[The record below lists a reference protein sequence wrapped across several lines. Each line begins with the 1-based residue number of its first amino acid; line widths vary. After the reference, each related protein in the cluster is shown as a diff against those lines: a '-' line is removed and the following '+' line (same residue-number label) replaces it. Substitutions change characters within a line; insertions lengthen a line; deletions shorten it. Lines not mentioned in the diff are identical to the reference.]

1 MLEKLKKPRCLVAIA
16 LACMLMSWQSLT
28 PFTQAIAA
36 NIGEAAPPTS
46 ASDEQSTQDDQNA
59 SAAQAEQAVEGN
71 GAVAAANEDIAA
83 VGDNNNVE
91 DAPSNIA
98 MVGESASNISD
109 TQHDEASTPSVQSEE
124 YNGNSDYR
132 EVMSGIK
139 VNVYK
144 DDGYSEEL
152 ASDDV
157 IAPDA
162 HLYGKVFIDFATKEM
177 PTLAQPN
184 IKYTFPNN
192 VKFENNGHQTLYDG
206 DNQVAGSWRI
216 QGGVVYLHYN
226 EDWLRKEHSNVS
238 AHVNFEFVM
247 NSADTG
253 DDKKVTVNF
262 PGVATSVVIKTKDG
276 SVSGNKFGVNP
287 NKEGEMPKFNA
298 SDNSYTWTV
307 KVSPS
312 ATATN
317 LKIEDVI
324 GSNLDFVT
332 GSFRLID
339 KGGNSVS
346 GKCDA
351 TINGQ
356 SATIELGTLSKGD
369 YYVQYK
375 TTVKQSALDALKD
388 GQEVSNVGNTAKWI
402 WGSTGENNG
411 TSGLKDPEKV
421 KYSMVQKSVA
431 TDSTNDNIMWAVKLN
446 SGSLKADMSK
456 YQFSDILSG
465 DQKFKEDTKYVV
477 TDASGKQVASGAV
490 DPNSL
495 ELNFTLPDGLGKQEL
510 TVSYTTTM
518 NNVDST
524 KAVSNTS
531 KVTPPNDKGMAGEGS
546 ASYQPTDGRT
556 YVTKRLVDASTAEN
570 DGKASWE
577 STVKFSS
584 MDADTDPSTVVFVD
598 SIEKKPNFEHMKFS
612 DIVVKTDDG
621 TELKKGTDYFVDG
634 GEYSNIT
641 IKFMDTSTVKG
652 LIGTHDVVVSYVT
665 TCSGAN
671 GTYIN
676 TSSVKI
682 GNVDKGSASDS
693 FVIDKEIAP
702 AVSKKLSGDAQ
713 WEADYT
719 WPDGSKGA
727 WIANW
732 EVHVNCDEPN
742 TWTHNAASDLK
753 GADVV
758 VKDKLDEGMSYV
770 SGSSRYWKYGSEGYK
785 TAGDW
790 PELHAEPSDSNGAV
804 VFTIPTRDMVNE
816 AGSWKGYVKLTY
828 QTAIKQ
834 SAVDAGASKDFFNTA
849 EARAG
854 ETHFPEGTGKVTI
867 NNKVLDKQAVR
878 ASDNSHVKYTITV
891 NPNAQTL
898 GASGSLTL
906 VDTMNAGASFT
917 NGTLKVT
924 DKDGKEV
931 TDGVSYTLKNQPN
944 SDGSTSTVLVLTVP
958 DSQALTVTYDVA
970 PQGVLGTEVQ
980 IENNVSMRGFA
991 SASAHHGQKWAVQ
1004 KSNAGTDA
1012 TSYGITVIKTD
1023 ETGKEPLE
1031 GAEFTLYQIDLDK
1044 STKDNLVRSKV
1055 AIVGDNPK
1063 TTGKNG
1069 IAKFG
1074 DKEHPLDA
1082 ATLYCYEETKAPAG
1096 YKISNTA
1103 PTYVMFSGTSEQA
1116 KADYAVAFA
1125 KAQLL
1130 GITPN
1135 GGTTF
1140 SVFDERAIEPTG
1152 SVELNVVKR
1161 VNDADP
1167 VNDERF
1173 EFSVAGEN
1181 DASKAKMPEHD
1192 SAATIGAN
1200 VASFGTINFTKEDI
1214 GKTYT
1219 YVIHE
1224 TSSAPDDGNVW
1235 TMAGDVVAT
1244 VKVGTP
1250 TDAAPMVIPVAVEYS
1265 NAGAGGTAALFNNT
1279 WITPSPAVA
1288 QLRVHKTVEAVAGS
1302 NVSTA
1307 ERFTFE
1313 LYKADAQG
1321 NKTEEKVGGAVSVK
1335 NGETASFAD
1344 LSFDTAG
1351 TYNYVIH
1358 ETGHNGN
1365 GWTPAAD
1372 VKVQVVV
1379 KKSDD
1384 SKSFVI
1390 DSITYNGEN
1399 TGSANFIDTYKAE
1412 KTSVSLAAKKTLK
1425 GTALAANQF
1434 SFQLKDANGNILQT
1448 KSNDTEGNVAFD
1460 AIEYTAPG
1468 TYEYGICESKGAEL
1482 GVVYD
1487 ETEHAAKVVVT
1498 DDGQGQLHAAVSYD
1512 GDGATTPAFTN
1523 IYTKPA
1529 PTSTSFTAQVKKVLD
1544 GGRDLKADEFTFV
1557 LKKGDK
1563 EVSRTTNAADGSVVF
1578 KDVAIN
1584 SVSDGGEYT
1593 ISEVEGTDSSIEYS
1607 SQVVKVNVD
1616 VAEKDGKLVATVTYG
1631 DSKSTEAQAITNT
1644 FRPVATAAT
1653 VEASKTLSGRALK
1666 AGEFTFQL
1674 KSGDEVVATATND
1687 VDGKVVFPDDALTY
1701 NVVGEHDYVLS
1712 EIAKDEADAKGVT
1725 YDTKQVKVHVSVTQ
1739 DLTTGELSAKTTY
1752 DGSETVPAFANSYAA
1767 TGSATLNVV
1776 KTVNGQMPGADARF
1790 DFKLEA
1796 KTPGAPMPEKN
1807 IVQTAGG
1814 EPVSFGGIEFGLAD
1828 AGKTYEYAIAET
1840 TPATTGW
1847 TMAQP
1852 VTAKVTVGADNGDGT
1867 LGASSVEYSCAA
1879 ADDSAALFDNKYEQA
1894 SGVFQLGLVKTV
1906 NGGAPKAGETFGF
1919 SATAEG
1925 ANACAAPKLENVTTD
1940 ADGKAVFAAVELSD
1954 KDAGEIYTYR
1964 IHEEGDL
1971 GEGWVKAPDVVATV
1985 KVLKRDAD
1993 NGLVATVIYKQ
2004 DAEGAQPYEGAARF
2018 DNKYEEQPPTP
2029 GNPQTPGDSRTP
2041 DVPHGGFFAKT
2052 SDPTHMLA
2060 QGMFGLASVVAAVA
2074 CAVSLRRL
2082 RKRSE

>member
-1 MLEKLKKPRCLVAIA
+1 
-16 LACMLMSWQSLT
+16 MLMSWQSLT

-36 NIGEAAPPTS
+36 NIGEAASPTS

-59 SAAQAEQAVEGN
+59 SAAQAEQAVEDN
-71 GAVAAANEDIAA
+71 SAVAAANEDISA
-83 VGDNNNVE
+83 VGGDNNNVE

-98 MVGESASNISD
+98 MVGESASNTSD
-109 TQHDEASTPSVQSEE
+109 TQHDEASTPSVQSEG

-132 EVMSGIK
+132 EVISGIK

-184 IKYTFPNN
+184 VKYTFPNN
-192 VKFENNGHQTLYDG
+192 VKFENDAPQTLYDG
-206 DNQVAGSWRI
+206 NNRVAGSWHI
-216 QGGVVYLHYN
+216 QDGVAYLHYN

-276 SVSGNKFGVNP
+276 SVSGNKFGADP
-287 NKEGEMPKFNA
+287 NKEGEMPKFDA

-339 KGGNSVS
+339 KGGNPVP

-431 TDSTNDNIMWAVKLN
+431 TDSTNGNIMWAVKLN

-465 DQKFKEDTKYVV
+465 DQKFKEGTKYVV

-490 DPNSL
+490 DPNSS

-546 ASYQPTDGRT
+546 ASYLPTGCT
-556 YVTKRLVDASTAEN
+556 YVTKHLVDASTAEN

-584 MDADTDPSTVVFVD
+584 MDANTDPSTVVFVD
-598 SIEKKPNFEHMKFS
+598 SIEKKPIYEQIKFS
-612 DIVVKTDDG
+612 DIVVKADGG
-621 TELKKGTDYFVDG
+621 TELTAGIDYFVDG
-634 GEYSNIT
+634 GDWNSIT
-641 IKFMDTSTVKG
+641 IRFKNTDAVKS
-652 LIGTHDVVVSYVT
+652 LIGVRDVVVSYVT

-702 AVSKKLSGDAQ
+702 AVSKKSTGDAQ
-713 WEADYT
+713 WEADYN

-742 TWTHNAASDLK
+742 TWAHNAVSDLK

-758 VKDKLDEGMSYV
+758 VKDTLGEGMSYV
-770 SGSSRYWKYGSEGYK
+770 SGSSRYQLCGSEGYRY
-785 TAGDW
+785 G
-790 PELHAEPSDSNGAV
+790 PELPAKPSDSNGAM
-804 VFTIPTRDMVNE
+804 VFTIPTQDMVNE

-849 EARAG
+849 EADAG
-854 ETHFPEGTGKVTI
+854 QTHFPKRTGKVTI

-898 GASGSLTL
+898 GTSGSLTL

-944 SDGSTSTVLVLTVP
+944 SDGSTSTVLTLTVP

-980 IENNVSMRGFA
+980 IENNVSMQGFA

-1031 GAEFTLYQIDLDK
+1031 GAEFTLYQIDLAK

-1055 AIVGDNPK
+1055 AVVGDNPK

-1074 DKEHPLDA
+1074 DEGHPLDA

-1103 PTYVMFSGTSEQA
+1103 PTYVMFSGTSEQV
-1116 KADYAVAFA
+1116 KADYAAAFA
-1125 KAQLL
+1125 KAQSL

-1140 SVFDERAIEPTG
+1140 SVFDERASEPTG

-1167 VNDERF
+1167 VNGERF

-1192 SAATIGAN
+1192 SAATNGAN
-1200 VASFGTINFTKEDI
+1200 VASFGAINFAKGDI

-1250 TDAAPMVIPVAVEYS
+1250 TDAAPTVIPVAVEYS
-1265 NAGAGGTAALFNNT
+1265 NANADGTAALFNNT

-1425 GTALAANQF
+1425 GAVLAANQF

-1512 GDGATTPAFTN
+1512 GNGATTPAFTN

-1631 DSKSTEAQAITNT
+1631 DSKSTEVQTITNA

-1674 KSGDEVVATATND
+1674 KSGDDVVATATND
-1687 VDGKVVFPDDALTY
+1687 VDGRVVFPDGALTY

-1725 YDTKQVKVHVSVTQ
+1725 YDTKQVKVHVSATQ
-1739 DLTTGELSAKTTY
+1739 DSTTGELSAKTTY
-1752 DGSETVPAFANSYAA
+1752 DGSETVPAFANTYAA
-1767 TGSATLNVV
+1767 IGSATLSVV
-1776 KTVNGQMPGADARF
+1776 KTVNGQAPDADARF

-1828 AGKTYEYAIAET
+1828 AGKTYEYVIAET
-1840 TPATTGW
+1840 TPATIGW

-1852 VTAKVTVGADNGDGT
+1852 VTAKVTVGVDNGDGT

-1925 ANACAAPKLENVTTD
+1925 ANASDAPKLENVTTD

-1971 GEGWVKAPDVVATV
+1971 GGGWVKAPDVVATV
-1985 KVLKRDAD
+1985 KVLERDAD
-1993 NGLVATVIYKQ
+1993 NRLVATVIYKQ

-2029 GNPQTPGDSRTP
+2029 GDPQTSGDSRTP

>member
-1 MLEKLKKPRCLVAIA
+1 MFEKLKKPRCLVAIA

-36 NIGEAAPPTS
+36 NIGEAATQTS

-59 SAAQAEQAVEGN
+59 SATQAAQAVEGN
-71 GAVAAANEDIAA
+71 SAVDAANKDLAA
-83 VGDNNNVE
+83 VSGDDVE

-98 MVGESASNISD
+98 MVGEPASNTSD
-109 TQHDEASTPSVQSEE
+109 AQHDEASTPSVQSEE

-132 EVMSGIK
+132 EVISGIK

-144 DDGYSEEL
+144 DDGCSEEL

-192 VKFENNGHQTLYDG
+192 VKFENNDSQTLYDG
-206 DNQVAGSWRI
+206 DNRVAGSWFI
-216 QGGVVYLHYN
+216 QDGVVYLHYN
-226 EDWLRKEHSNVS
+226 EDWLRKEHSNVI
-238 AHVNFEFVM
+238 AHVSFEFVM
-247 NSADTG
+247 NADDTG
-253 DDKKVTVNF
+253 DGKKVTVNF

-276 SVSGNKFGVNP
+276 SVSGNKFGADP
-287 NKEGEMPKFNA
+287 NKEGEMPKFDA

-339 KGGNSVS
+339 KSGNPVP

-456 YQFSDILSG
+456 YQFRDILSG
-465 DQKFKEDTKYVV
+465 DQKFKEGTKYVV

-490 DPNSL
+490 DPNSS

-518 NNVDST
+518 SNVDSM

-612 DIVVKTDDG
+612 DIAVKTDGG
-621 TELKKGTDYFVDG
+621 TELTKGIDYFVDG

-641 IKFMDTSTVKG
+641 IRFKSTDEVKS

-702 AVSKKLSGDAQ
+702 AVSKKSTGDAQ
-713 WEADYT
+713 WKADYT

-753 GADVV
+753 GDNVV

-834 SAVDAGASKDFFNTA
+834 SAVDAGVSKDFFNTA

-944 SDGSTSTVLVLTVP
+944 SDGSTSTVLTLTVP
-958 DSQALTVTYDVA
+958 DAQALTVTYDVA
-970 PQGVLGTEVQ
+970 PQGALGTEVQ
-980 IENNVSMRGFA
+980 IENNVSMQGFA
-991 SASAHHGQKWAVQ
+991 SASAEHSQKWAVQ

-1103 PTYVMFSGTSEQA
+1103 PTYVMFSGTSEQV
-1116 KADYAVAFA
+1116 KADYAAAFA

-1135 GGTTF
+1135 SGTTF
-1140 SVFDERAIEPTG
+1140 SVFDEKDTEPTG

-1161 VNDADP
+1161 VNGADP

-1200 VASFGTINFTKEDI
+1200 AASFGAINFTKEDI

-1219 YVIHE
+1219 YAIHE

-1250 TDAAPMVIPVAVEYS
+1250 TDAAPTVIPVAVEYS
-1265 NAGAGGTAALFNNT
+1265 NANADGTAALFNNT
-1279 WITPSPAVA
+1279 WIAPNPAAA
-1288 QLRVHKTVEAVAGS
+1288 QLKVHKTVEAPAGS
-1302 NVSTA
+1302 NVSA
-1307 ERFTFE
+1307 DEQFTFE

-1321 NKTEEKVGGAVSVK
+1321 KKTEEKVGGAVSVK

-1372 VKVQVVV
+1372 VNVQVVV
-1379 KKSDD
+1379 KKSGDG
-1384 SKSFVI
+1384 KSFVI
-1390 DSITYNGEN
+1390 DSITYDGEN
-1399 TGSANFIDTYKAE
+1399 TDSANFVDMYKAE
-1412 KTSVSLAAKKTLK
+1412 KTSVSLAAKKTLE
-1425 GTALAANQF
+1425 GAVLAANQF

-1512 GDGATTPAFTN
+1512 GDGTNAPAFKNT
-1523 IYTKPA
+1523 YAKPA

-1631 DSKSTEAQAITNT
+1631 DSKSTEAQTITNT

-1687 VDGKVVFPDDALTY
+1687 VDGKVVFPDEALTY

-1739 DLTTGELSAKTTY
+1739 DSTTGEFSAKTTY
-1752 DGSETVPAFANSYAA
+1752 DGSETVPAFANTYAA
-1767 TGSATLNVV
+1767 IGSATLNVV
-1776 KTVNGQMPGADARF
+1776 KTVNGQVPGADARF

-1807 IVQTAGG
+1807 IVQTVGG

-1828 AGKTYEYAIAET
+1828 AGKTYEYVIAET

-1852 VTAKVTVGADNGDGT
+1852 VTAKVTVGVDNGDGT
-1867 LGASSVEYSCAA
+1867 LGANSVEYSCAA

-1925 ANACAAPKLENVTTD
+1925 TNASDAPKLENATTD
-1940 ADGKAVFAAVELSD
+1940 ADGKAVFAVVELSD

-1985 KVLKRDAD
+1985 KVLKRNAD
-1993 NGLVATVIYKQ
+1993 NRLVATVIYKQ

-2029 GNPQTPGDSRTP
+2029 GDPQTPGDSRTP

-2060 QGMFGLASVVAAVA
+2060 QGIFGLASVVAAVA